1 MDRDGFPGR
10 EGNVGTG
17 PIHVV
22 NQPSEKSSCCI
33 NWRKSE
39 RKEEGGERGKGESGE
54 RRRGLTITTARDPDW
69 GIKSVIEMTNF
80 ASIIE

>member
-1 MDRDGFPGR
+1 MLHQL
-10 EGNVGTG
+10 EKVG
-17 PIHVV
+17 
-22 NQPSEKSSCCI
+22 EK
-33 NWRKSE
+33 RRGK
-39 RKEEGGERGKGESGE
+39 RGGKGESGE